1 MHIRLVFVFI
11 AMVVSFS
18 SSAAP
23 IPATSSSLIIAPEK
37 GQFISPKGFILN
49 AGDSKWVQSEAPKGI
64 RSVATVYK
72 GPVTTKGIQA
82 ALTVRVD
89 DLQRDSSLKSYI
101 RKWSKDYPRF
111 GFDILA
117 SKPIKVN
124 EEVGYLLDL
133 VNKETE
139 KQLRQV
145 VFLKDRRAVILTCRD
160 HMNSFLNNLKGC
172 NEIIRSFRWSA
183 ADSSL

>member
-1 MHIRLVFVFI
+1 MYINLVLILI
-11 AMVVSFS
+11 AMVVTCP

-23 IPATSSSLIIAPEK
+23 IPATSSSLIIASEK
-37 GQFISPKGFILN
+37 GQFISPVGFILD
-49 AGDSKWVQSEAPKGI
+49 AGNSKWIQSEAPKGI

-72 GPVTTKGIQA
+72 GPTTTKGIQA

-89 DLQRDSSLKSYI
+89 DLQSNSSLKSYI

-133 VNKETE
+133 INKETE

-160 HMNSFLNNLKGC
+160 HMNSFLSSLKGC

-183 ADSSL
+183 AK